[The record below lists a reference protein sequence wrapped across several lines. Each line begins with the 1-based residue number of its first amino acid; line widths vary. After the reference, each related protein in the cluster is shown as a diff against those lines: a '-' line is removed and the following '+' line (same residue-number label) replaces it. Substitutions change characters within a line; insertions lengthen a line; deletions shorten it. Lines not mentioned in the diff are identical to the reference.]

1 MSLLNYFKLNFI
13 PNSKLVFHNIYIYLT
28 GNIITFLIKTYTIIE
43 IVCKYVFNVIN
54 FTVIDEFKTI
64 TGIDDDNF
72 SPQKW
77 GLSIIKN
84 GKNMLYVLEDNFED
98 LITKTNNYIEKL
110 NIINDELVLL
120 KDPDN
125 NILIYNGNYLT
136 KNTLFTKSN
145 IKFLDITLVYDNAEY
160 EIKFHECDYN
170 YYIVGNVI
178 DKYFINYII
187 SSQIKDII
195 NTDLID
201 YDNVE
206 INNDINKI
214 MVENKTEISY
224 VLEIIDNN
232 AKLVSLNETNKL
244 IINLNDYIIL

>member
-1 MSLLNYFKLNFI
+1 M
-13 PNSKLVFHNIYIYLT
+13 
-28 GNIITFLIKTYTIIE
+28 
-43 IVCKYVFNVIN
+43 
-54 FTVIDEFKTI
+54 
-64 TGIDDDNF
+64 
-72 SPQKW
+72 
-77 GLSIIKN
+77 
-84 GKNMLYVLEDNFED
+84 
-98 LITKTNNYIEKL
+98 